1 MRLLIIEDDI
11 EQLDALARTLRSA
24 NYAVDTADSGQAG
37 YALLSGNEYDL
48 AILDYCLPDT
58 NGLALCQRLRAD
70 KRPLPLLMLS
80 IRSAPTDKAELLNNG
95 ADDYLAKPFF
105 EAELLAR
112 VSALLRRPTRES
124 GRLLTVSGLEI
135 DLARRVA
142 LRLGQE
148 LPLTRYEFGLL
159 EYLVR
164 LEGRTASR
172 VMILDHVWEEGA
184 DIFSNTIETHIHNL
198 RRKLAA
204 AGCQRLIRTVP
215 GLGYVIDRAKA

>member
-11 EQLDALARTLRSA
+11 EQLNALAETLRSA
-24 NYAVDTADSGQAG
+24 KYAVDTAGSGEAG
-37 YALLSGNEYDL
+37 YALLSKNDYDL
-48 AILDYCLPDT
+48 AIFDYCLPDT

-70 KRPLPLLMLS
+70 KCLMPLLMLS
-80 IRSAPTDKAELLNNG
+80 VRSAPTDKAELLNNG

-112 VSALLRRPTRES
+112 VNALLRRPAREN
-124 GRLLTVSGLEI
+124 RRVLTVPGLEI
-135 DLARRVA
+135 DFTRRVA
-142 LRLGQE
+142 LRLGKE
-148 LPLTRYEFGLL
+148 LPLTRNEFGLL
-159 EYLVR
+159 EYLAR

-198 RRKLAA
+198 RRKLAT
-204 AGCQRLIRTVP
+204 AGCHRLIKTVP
-215 GLGYVIDRAKA
+215 GLGYAINLPKT